1 MLISVM
7 VWYLFRRTLH
17 HTLCTLSCILLK
29 VSKLPSTA
37 FSESKELAYEFSC
50 VVGFPN
56 NMFSGKEIY
65 QNISNTIEIAMK
77 VYNALEIAKV
87 AVLLFE
93 FQ

>member
-1 MLISVM
+1 M
-7 VWYLFRRTLH
+7 V
-17 HTLCTLSCILLK
+17 
-29 VSKLPSTA
+29 
-37 FSESKELAYEFSC
+37 
-50 VVGFPN
+50 FPN